1 MRKLIFNLSYDQNT
15 QKLNAKAS
23 GARNQEFGMTVD
35 ATADLTPNA
44 KEWFNKALL
53 QGGSRFD
60 FRNNSKRKDSAKD
73 WLFGIRT
80 VLQAF

>member
-1 MRKLIFNLSYDQNT
+1 
-15 QKLNAKAS
+15 
-23 GARNQEFGMTVD
+23 MTVD

-60 FRNNSKRKDSAKD
+60 FRTIPNVKDSAKIGS
-73 WLFGIRT
+73 LEFGT
-80 VLQAF
+80 VFAGF